1 MSDRLTLAQ
10 TADLLRQQDYIGIL
24 LHRFPDGD
32 TIGSGT
38 ALCRALRQLG
48 KHVTLICSDPIPAKY
63 DYLDAGE
70 ESPAFEPT
78 WFCAVD
84 VATPRLLGDGFEQ
97 YDGRIALCIDHH
109 GTNSEYADHLLLDSS
124 CSAAAMVVAKLIPL
138 LGVELDLPMAEA
150 LYTGI
155 STDTG
160 CFRYSNTT
168 AETFRLAA
176 QLLERGVRA
185 SMINQLMFETKSR
198 ARIELERMALD
209 GIEYRCDD
217 RVAILT
223 ITQDM
228 IRRSGAGDDDLE
240 GLTPLSRQIE
250 GVWVGLTLRQKADGG
265 YKVSVRTGTHADA
278 SAICAVLGGG
288 GHMRAS
294 GCEPAGDRDEVV
306 DQLIAAIKQTVPR
319 IQ

>member
-1 MSDRLTLAQ
+1 MAERLSLEQ
-10 TADLLRQQDYIGIL
+10 TAALLKTKDDIGIL

-48 KHVTLICSDPIPAKY
+48 KRVKLICSDAIPAKY
-63 DYLDAGE
+63 DYLDAGDAQE
-70 ESPAFEPT
+70 FEPQ
-78 WFCAVD
+78 WYCAVD
-84 VATPRLLGDGFEQ
+84 VATLHLLGSGFEQ
-97 YDGRIALCIDHH
+97 YDGKIGLCIDHH
-109 GTNSEYADHLLLDSS
+109 GTNSEYADNLLLDAG
-124 CSAAAMVVAKLIPL
+124 CAACAMIVMRLIPL
-138 LGVELDLPMAEA
+138 LGVDLDVEMAEA

-160 CFRYSNTT
+160 CFRYSNVT
-168 AETFRLAA
+168 ADTFRMAA
-176 QLLERGVRA
+176 QLWELGARTA
-185 SMINQLMFETKSR
+185 MINQLMFETKSR

-223 ITQDM
+223 ITQEM
-228 IRRSGAGDDDLE
+228 IRKSGAGDDDLE

-250 GVWVGLTLRQKADGG
+250 GVWVGLTLRQKIDGS

-288 GHMRAS
+288 GHTRAS
-294 GCEPAGDRDEVV
+294 GCEPKGDRDAVV
-306 DQLIAAIKQTVPR
+306 EQLIAAIKQTVPR